1 MDFLKNKIELNLND
15 DIWYIDQ
22 QFDSRANMKE
32 QELIVQ
38 LGVRCPNRA
47 VIYEIDFHHKVKM
60 FVF

>member
-1 MDFLKNKIELNLND
+1 MHD
-15 DIWYIDQ
+15 DVWFIDQ

-47 VIYEIDFHHKVKM
+47 VIYGIDFHNKVA
-60 FVF
+60 FFL